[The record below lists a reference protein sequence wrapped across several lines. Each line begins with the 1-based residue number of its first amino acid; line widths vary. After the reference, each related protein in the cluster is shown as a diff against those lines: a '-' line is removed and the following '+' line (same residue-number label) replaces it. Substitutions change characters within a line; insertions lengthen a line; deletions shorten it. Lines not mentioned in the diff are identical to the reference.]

1 MLTTQSFII
10 AALSYALAALVGLAM
25 IRRLW
30 FQRSA
35 SLASS
40 VGMGLIGGLLLTPAY
55 PSSEAA
61 SIAPA
66 FIVVIFNALFGG
78 GAATALQPALWLAAG
93 GVFGALVGWW
103 RARRR
108 VSSEFL

>member
-1 MLTTQSFII
+1 MLTTQSFIV
-10 AALSYALAALVGLAM
+10 AVSAYGLAALVGLAM

-40 VGMGLIGGLLLTPAY
+40 VGMGLMGGLLLTPAY

-66 FIVVIFNALFGG
+66 LIVVIFNTLFGDGISAALEPALF
-78 GAATALQPALWLAAG
+78 LAAG
-93 GVFGALVGWW
+93 GLIGALVGWW
-103 RARRR
+103 RVRRR
-108 VSSEFL
+108 VSKEFL

>member
-10 AALSYALAALVGLAM
+10 AVLSYGLAALVGLAM

-40 VGMGLIGGLLLTPAY
+40 VVMGLIGGLLLTPAY

-66 FIVVIFNALFGG
+66 LIVVIFNALFGDG
-78 GAATALQPALWLAAG
+78 LAAALQPGLWLVAG
-93 GVFGALVGWW
+93 GLAGALLGWW

-108 VSSEFL
+108 VATESL

>member
-1 MLTTQSFII
+1 MLTTQSFIV
-10 AALSYALAALVGLAM
+10 AVYAYGLAALVGLAM

-40 VGMGLIGGLLLTPAY
+40 VVMGLIGGLLLTPAY

-66 FIVVIFNALFGG
+66 LIVVIFNALFGDG
-78 GAATALQPALWLAAG
+78 LSGPAAG
-93 GVFGALVGWW
+93 TVVGGGRPGWCAVGLVE
-103 RARRR
+103 
-108 VSSEFL
+108 STSTDLY

>member
-1 MLTTQSFII
+1 MLTTQSFIV
-10 AALSYALAALVGLAM
+10 AVCAYGLAALLGLAM

-30 FQRSA
+30 FQRST

-66 FIVVIFNALFGG
+66 LIVVIFNALFGDG
-78 GAATALQPALWLAAG
+78 IAAALQPALWLAAG
-93 GVFGALVGWW
+93 GLAGALLGWW

-108 VSSEFL
+108 VSTESL

>member
-1 MLTTQSFII
+1 MLTTQSFIV
-10 AALSYALAALVGLAM
+10 AVCAYGLAALVGLAM

-30 FQRSA
+30 FQRLA

-40 VGMGLIGGLLLTPAY
+40 VAMGLIGGLLLTPAY

-66 FIVVIFNALFGG
+66 LIVVIFNALFGDG
-78 GAATALQPALWLAAG
+78 IAAALQPALWLAAG
-93 GVFGALVGWW
+93 GLAGALLGWW

-108 VSSEFL
+108 VSTESP

>member
-1 MLTTQSFII
+1 MLTTQSFIV
-10 AALSYALAALVGLAM
+10 AVLSYGLAALVGLAM

-30 FQRSA
+30 VQRSA

-55 PSSEAA
+55 PSSEAT

-66 FIVVIFNALFGG
+66 LLVVIFNALFGDG
-78 GAATALQPALWLAAG
+78 LAAALQPALWLAAG
-93 GVFGALVGWW
+93 GLAGALLGWW

-108 VSSEFL
+108 ASPESL

>member
-10 AALSYALAALVGLAM
+10 AVCAYGLAALVGLAM

-40 VGMGLIGGLLLTPAY
+40 VAMGFIGGLLLTPAY

-66 FIVVIFNALFGG
+66 LIVVIFNALFGDG
-78 GAATALQPALWLAAG
+78 IAAALQPALWLAAG
-93 GVFGALVGWW
+93 GLAGALLGWW

-108 VSSEFL
+108 VSTESL

>member
-1 MLTTQSFII
+1 MLTTQSFIV
-10 AALSYALAALVGLAM
+10 AVCAYGLAALLGLAM

-30 FQRSA
+30 FQRST

-66 FIVVIFNALFGG
+66 LIVVIFNALFGDG
-78 GAATALQPALWLAAG
+78 IATALQPALWLAAG
-93 GVFGALVGWW
+93 GLAGALLGWW

-108 VSSEFL
+108 VSTESL

>member
-10 AALSYALAALVGLAM
+10 AVCAYGLAALLGLAM

-66 FIVVIFNALFGG
+66 LIVVIFNVFFGHGISAALE
-78 GAATALQPALWLAAG
+78 PALWLAAG
-93 GVFGALVGWW
+93 GLIGALVGWW

-108 VSSEFL
+108 ISKEFL

>member
-1 MLTTQSFII
+1 MLTTQSFIV
-10 AALSYALAALVGLAM
+10 AVSAYGLAALLGLAM

-40 VGMGLIGGLLLTPAY
+40 VGMGLMSGLLLTPAY
-55 PSSEAA
+55 PSSEAT

-66 FIVVIFNALFGG
+66 LIVVIFNALFGG
-78 GAATALQPALWLAAG
+78 GAASALQPALWLAVG
-93 GVFGALVGWW
+93 GLVGALVGWW

-108 VSSEFL
+108 VSKEFL

>member
-1 MLTTQSFII
+1 MLTTQSFIV
-10 AALSYALAALVGLAM
+10 AVCAYGLAALLGLAM

-40 VGMGLIGGLLLTPAY
+40 VAMGLIGGLLLTPAY

-61 SIAPA
+61 SIAPRA
-66 FIVVIFNALFGG
+66 HCGDLQRLVWRRDRSGPAAGTVVGG
-78 GAATALQPALWLAAG
+78 GRSGWCAVG
-93 GVFGALVGWW
+93 LVESTSTG
-103 RARRR
+103 
-108 VSSEFL
+108 LY

>member
-1 MLTTQSFII
+1 MLTTQSFIV
-10 AALSYALAALVGLAM
+10 AVCAYGLAALVGLAM

-66 FIVVIFNALFGG
+66 LIVVIFNALFGDG
-78 GAATALQPALWLAAG
+78 LAAALQPGLWLVAG
-93 GVFGALVGWW
+93 GLAGALLGWW

-108 VSSEFL
+108 VFTESL

>member
-1 MLTTQSFII
+1 MLTTQSFIV
-10 AALSYALAALVGLAM
+10 AVCAYGLAALLGLAM

-30 FQRSA
+30 FQRST

-40 VGMGLIGGLLLTPAY
+40 VAMGLIGGLLLTPAY

-66 FIVVIFNALFGG
+66 LIVVIFNALFGDG
-78 GAATALQPALWLAAG
+78 IATALQPALWLAAG
-93 GVFGALVGWW
+93 GLAGALLGWW

-108 VSSEFL
+108 VSTESL

>member
-10 AALSYALAALVGLAM
+10 AVCAYGLAALLGLAM

-66 FIVVIFNALFGG
+66 LIVVIFNVFFGHGISAALE
-78 GAATALQPALWLAAG
+78 PALWLAAG
-93 GVFGALVGWW
+93 GLIGALVGWW
-103 RARRR
+103 SARRR
-108 VSSEFL
+108 VSKEFL

>member
-1 MLTTQSFII
+1 MLTTQSFMV
-10 AALSYALAALVGLAM
+10 AVCAYGLAALVGLAM

-40 VGMGLIGGLLLTPAY
+40 VAMGFIGGLLLTPAY

-66 FIVVIFNALFGG
+66 LIVVIFNALFGEG
-78 GAATALQPALWLAAG
+78 VAAALSPALWLAAG
-93 GVFGALVGWW
+93 GVVGALVGWW
-103 RARRR
+103 SARRR
-108 VSSEFL
+108 VSSELL

>member
-10 AALSYALAALVGLAM
+10 AVLSYGLAALVGLAM
-25 IRRLW
+25 MRRLW
-30 FQRSA
+30 VRRSA

-40 VGMGLIGGLLLTPAY
+40 VAMGLIGGLLLTPAY
-55 PSSEAA
+55 PSSEAT

-66 FIVVIFNALFGG
+66 LIVVIFNALFGDG
-78 GAATALQPALWLAAG
+78 LAAALQPGLWLVAG
-93 GVFGALVGWW
+93 GLAGALLGWW

-108 VSSEFL
+108 TSTESL

>member
-1 MLTTQSFII
+1 MLTTQSFIV
-10 AALSYALAALVGLAM
+10 AVSAYGLAALLGLAM

-30 FQRSA
+30 FRRSA

-40 VGMGLIGGLLLTPAY
+40 VGMGLMGGLLLPPAY

-66 FIVVIFNALFGG
+66 LIVVIFNTLFGDGISAALETALF
-78 GAATALQPALWLAAG
+78 LAAG
-93 GVFGALVGWW
+93 GLIGALVGWW

-108 VSSEFL
+108 VSKEFL

>member
-1 MLTTQSFII
+1 MLTTQSFIV
-10 AALSYALAALVGLAM
+10 AVCAYGLAALVGLAM

-40 VGMGLIGGLLLTPAY
+40 VVMGLIGGLLLTPAY

-66 FIVVIFNALFGG
+66 LIVVIFNALFGG
-78 GAATALQPALWLAAG
+78 GAATALQPALWLAVG
-93 GVFGALVGWW
+93 GLVGALVGWW
-103 RARRR
+103 RARRQ
-108 VSSEFL
+108 VSKKFL

>member
-10 AALSYALAALVGLAM
+10 AVCAYGLAALVGLAM

-30 FQRSA
+30 FQRPA

-40 VGMGLIGGLLLTPAY
+40 VAMGLIGGLLLTPAY

-66 FIVVIFNALFGG
+66 LIVVIFNALFGDG
-78 GAATALQPALWLAAG
+78 IAAALQPALWLAAG
-93 GVFGALVGWW
+93 GLAGALLGWW

-108 VSSEFL
+108 VSTESL

>member
-10 AALSYALAALVGLAM
+10 AVLSYGLAALVGLAM

-30 FQRSA
+30 VRRSA

-40 VGMGLIGGLLLTPAY
+40 VAMGLIGGLLLTPAY
-55 PSSEAA
+55 PSSEATL
-61 SIAPA
+61 IAPA
-66 FIVVIFNALFGG
+66 LIVVIFNALFGEG
-78 GAATALQPALWLAAG
+78 VATALQPALWLAAG
-93 GVFGALVGWW
+93 GLVGALVGWW

-108 VSSEFL
+108 VSSELL

>member
-1 MLTTQSFII
+1 MLTTQSFIV
-10 AALSYALAALVGLAM
+10 AVCAYGLAALLGLAM

-30 FQRSA
+30 CQRAA

-40 VGMGLIGGLLLTPAY
+40 VAMGLIGGLLLTPAY

-66 FIVVIFNALFGG
+66 LIVVIFNALFGDG
-78 GAATALQPALWLAAG
+78 IAAALQPALWLAAG
-93 GVFGALVGWW
+93 GLSGALLGWW

-108 VSSEFL
+108 VSTESP